1 MKTIQPFVM
10 TAASLLSNL
19 ACTVHPRAEAVALAP
34 RAEIEVTSSPNSA
47 ILVYADAPSR
57 FALSG
62 EVLRVRSDTIRVTT
76 PVRLEAYL
84 DAGEIHFVAISL
96 IPLNVAATFANAP
109 ATHSGATGRHIVLY
123 SGGTGIGSQR

>member
-1 MKTIQPFVM
+1 MKTIQPFVI
-10 TAASLLSNL
+10 AAVAILSNL
-19 ACTVHPRAEAVALAP
+19 ACAVRPAPEPIALAP

-62 EVLRVRSDTIRVTT
+62 EALRVRSDTIRVTT
-76 PVRLEAYL
+76 PARLEAYL
-84 DAGEIHFVAISL
+84 DAGEIHFVANGL
-96 IPLNVAATFANAP
+96 TPLNVAATFANAP

>member
-1 MKTIQPFVM
+1 METIQSFVI
-10 TAASLLSNL
+10 AAGAILSSLS
-19 ACTVHPRAEAVALAP
+19 CAVRPSPEPIALAP

-62 EVLRVRSDTIRVTT
+62 QALRMRSDTIRATT
-76 PVRLEAYL
+76 PARLEAYL
-84 DAGEIHFVAISL
+84 DAGEIHVVANGT
-96 IPLNVAATFANAP
+96 IPLEVAATFANAP

-123 SGGTGIGSQR
+123 SGGTGIGLQR